1 MLGKN
6 YEPMRLEHL
15 VIAKEMFKREMGVVR
30 DLISSGAQVSQVE
43 WDHEID
49 DDNMVSLMMVGD
61 NVFYTWFSSIKNE
74 DSIETRTLVD
84 MELE

>member
-1 MLGKN
+1 
-6 YEPMRLEHL
+6 
-15 VIAKEMFKREMGVVR
+15 MFKREMGVVR

-61 NVFYTWFSSIKNE
+61 NVFYTYFHGSTPDSVSS
-74 DSIETRTLVD
+74 ETRTLVD
-84 MELE
+84 MEVD